1 MQVSAIP
8 PERWPPVVEFYKR
21 FSWVEHQVAP
31 PSDVTIL
38 RHSLTTLLLEQG
50 ADLRYIQE
58 LLGHASPETT
68 QIYTHIT
75 HNGWK
80 KIQSPFDQL
89 CTKNMQTTENQIN
102 GTISPPSLVH

>member
-1 MQVSAIP
+1 MILPKNFLPCTASIA
-8 PERWPPVVEFYKR
+8 
-21 FSWVEHQVAP
+21 AP
-31 PSDVTIL
+31 TRPFAFAT
-38 RHSLTTLLLEQG
+38 HLLEQG

-80 KIQSPFDQL
+80 KNPKPIRPTLHQEYA
-89 CTKNMQTTENQIN
+89 N
-102 GTISPPSLVH
+102 H

>member
-1 MQVSAIP
+1 MRRYFLSDA
-8 PERWPPVVEFYKR
+8 KR
-21 FSWVEHQVAP
+21 AAGIHPKATVH
-31 PSDVTIL
+31 TL
-38 RHSLTTLLLEQG
+38 RHSFATHLLEQG

-80 KIQSPFDQL
+80 KIQSPFDRL
-89 CTKNMQTTENQIN
+89 CTKNMQTTENQTN
-102 GTISPPSLVH
+102 GIISPPSLAR